1 MTNAFC
7 CQFVLDLLPATLYNI
22 KNNLEGFFVQKSV
35 QQLHPHGNDLKVAHL
50 LQFPNFC
57 GQAEFCAVFFAQ
69 VGGGS
74 VNQVVCTERV
84 LELQQIGNA
93 HLAEQKLSAWLLLQ
107 QVLERCLSADLN
119 NVEFCKHPSGK
130 WTCNLC
136 HFSISH
142 SQNVVCVAISNN
154 AVGVDVENL
163 AHFSNKSPVRLLERI
178 ATQSEQ
184 SVEPTL
190 QNVAELWS
198 KKEAIFKAQGC
209 GSFVPNS
216 ICSLQTP
223 THTFNL
229 QLQGQQHVVSVC
241 GSTPQFFV
249 V

>member
-1 MTNAFC
+1 MSVTFALLVRLIDEKSRKTHSIPSDKEVNA
-7 CQFVLDLLPATLYNI
+7 LD
-22 KNNLEGFFVQKSV
+22 F
-35 QQLHPHGNDLKVAHL
+35 
-50 LQFPNFC
+50 
-57 GQAEFCAVFFAQ
+57 
-69 VGGGS
+69 
-74 VNQVVCTERV
+74 
-84 LELQQIGNA
+84 QQIYETFFPLVYGFLLKQCGNA

-154 AVGVDVENL
+154 AVGVDMENL

-178 ATQSEQ
+178 STQSEQ

-216 ICSLQTP
+216 ICTLQTP
-223 THTFNL
+223 THTFNF
-229 QLQGQQHVVSVC
+229 QLQGQQHVVSLC

>member
-1 MTNAFC
+1 M
-7 CQFVLDLLPATLYNI
+7 
-22 KNNLEGFFVQKSV
+22 QKSV
-35 QQLHPHGNDLKVAHL
+35 QQLHPHGNDLQVANA

-119 NVEFCKHPSGK
+119 SVEFCKHPSGK

-178 ATQSEQ
+178 ATQNEK

-198 KKEAIFKAQGC
+198 KKEAIFKAQGR

-216 ICSLQTP
+216 ICTLQTP

-229 QLQGQQHVVSVC
+229 HLQGQQHVVSVC